1 MAKKKQPAN
10 NAYVTKIFKQKTE
23 SIMPFINERLSAN
36 QTSIDKARYEKP
48 TTDNTVARQS
58 RFHFNPEDVMNALR
72 TNIIGQDDVLSS
84 VEEML
89 YLVKADFGIKHRPLA
104 VNLFLGPTGV
114 GKTETVKIIAKSIL
128 GSTDNFCRID
138 MNTLAQEHYAASLTG
153 APPGYVGSKE
163 GHSLFDSDAIKG
175 SFSKPGIV
183 LFDEIEK
190 ASTEVI
196 RALLNVLDTGHLV
209 LSSGTHEIDFS
220 NALIFMTS
228 NIGVKELNAHRA
240 AQNKGI
246 KKWFGS
252 NAIDEK
258 SHLKQALQKK
268 FDPEFLNRIDRI
280 LSYDYLS
287 DEFLDKI
294 LDVELETLNLRLK
307 AKNATLELDET
318 ARQQLY
324 TYYDEEYGA
333 RNLAQHIRVK
343 LEPLVA
349 REILKDDKST
359 QFIIEYIDDNF
370 SISPNN
376 NT

>member
-1 MAKKKQPAN
+1 
-10 NAYVTKIFKQKTE
+10 
-23 SIMPFINERLSAN
+23 MPFINERLSAN
-36 QTSIDKARYEKP
+36 QESLDEEKYARATIDNK
-48 TTDNTVARQS
+48 VARQS
-58 RFHFNPEDVMNALR
+58 RFHFKPEIVMWNLR
-72 TNIIGQDDVLSS
+72 THIIGQETVLSS
-84 VEEML
+84 IEEML

-114 GKTETVKIIAKSIL
+114 GKTETVKIIAQSIL
-128 GSTDNFCRID
+128 GNSDNFCRID

-183 LFDEIEK
+183 LFDELEK

-220 NALIFMTS
+220 NSLIFMTS
-228 NIGVKELNAHRA
+228 NIGVKELNQHRA
-240 AQNKGI
+240 LHNKGW

-252 NAIDEK
+252 KSIDDK
-258 SHLKQALQKK
+258 AYLKQALQKK
-268 FDPEFLNRIDRI
+268 FDPEFLNRIDRV

-287 DEFLDKI
+287 DQWLDKI
-294 LDVELETLNLRLK
+294 LDVELIKLNHRLK
-307 AKNATLELDET
+307 SKNAQLTLDKT
-318 ARQQLY
+318 ARSQLY

-343 LEPLVA
+343 LEPLLA
-349 REILKDDKST
+349 REILRDDKST
-359 QFIIEYIDDNF
+359 DFIIKYQNDKFI
-370 SISPNN
+370 ISPA
-376 NT
+376 TVK

>member
-1 MAKKKQPAN
+1 
-10 NAYVTKIFKQKTE
+10 
-23 SIMPFINERLSAN
+23 MPCINERLSAN
-36 QTSIDKARYEKP
+36 QTIIDKEKYLRP
-48 TTDNTVARQS
+48 TTDNAAARLS
-58 RFHFNPEDVMNALR
+58 RFHFKPEEVMKALR
-72 TNIIGQDDVLSS
+72 ANIIGQDDVLSS
-84 VEEML
+84 IEEML
-89 YLVKADFGIKHRPLA
+89 YLVKADFGIKQRPLA

-114 GKTETVKIIAKSIL
+114 GKTETVKIIAQSIL
-128 GSTDNFCRID
+128 GNTDGFCRID
-138 MNTLAQEHYAASLTG
+138 MNTLAQEHYAAALTG

-163 GHSLFDSDAIKG
+163 GNSLFDTEAIQG

-183 LFDEIEK
+183 LFDELEK

-240 AQNKGI
+240 SQNKGL

-252 NAIDEK
+252 ETVDDK
-258 SHLKQALQKK
+258 SYLKQALQKK

-287 DEFLDKI
+287 DQWLDKI
-294 LDVELETLNLRLK
+294 LDVELEKLNLRLK
-307 AKNATLELDET
+307 AKNATLGLDET
-318 ARQQLY
+318 ARTQLY
-324 TYYDEEYGA
+324 TYYDEDYGA

-343 LEPLVA
+343 LEPLLA
-349 REILKDDKST
+349 RAILSDDQATS
-359 QFIIEYIDDNF
+359 FIIKYLDDTF
-370 SISPNN
+370 IISPS
-376 NT
+376 TI